1 MPSALRRI
9 SDTRALF
16 QLCRAVIYA
25 QDRTMT
31 DDGVRAT
38 RLLLA
43 TRFVRSIGQGAL
55 AVDFALYLRALDWSA
70 VAISALLSAALMCGV
85 VLTLFAGPLSDR
97 GGRKPF
103 LFVYEAAQALAGV
116 TALMSVQPWL
126 LCAAALVGG
135 FGRGGNGGA
144 GPFGPVEQ
152 AWLAQAVA
160 PMRRGPVYSLNA
172 ALGFLGNAVGAILAA
187 TPSGLHAA
195 MPDALAYRPLFLL
208 FAAGSLLCC
217 VLIARTPDAEATKS
231 HSHLAV
237 NPTQGVERQENRLVL
252 RLMIANLLNGA
263 GIGATG
269 PLIAYWFAV
278 RFGKGPAEIGPL
290 MAGGFL
296 MAAIASVAT
305 GWMTKWLGM
314 VRAVVAMRVVGL
326 ALLVA
331 LPLSPSFGL
340 AASLYMLRTMF
351 NRGTTGARSA
361 LNVSIVRPHRRGFA
375 ASMGNVS
382 MQVPRAVSPMLT
394 GILFAAN
401 NLALPFFIGAVFQ
414 AAYLAMYYSS
424 FRCIDAA
431 ISQHDTA
438 GMPAATGGLA
448 DTQPPR

>member
-1 MPSALRRI
+1 
-9 SDTRALF
+9 
-16 QLCRAVIYA
+16 
-25 QDRTMT
+25 MT

-38 RLLLA
+38 RLLLT

-55 AVDFALYLRALDWSA
+55 AVDFTLYLNALGWSA
-70 VAISALLSAALMCGV
+70 VAISALLSAALMIGV

-97 GGRKPF
+97 GGRRPF

-116 TALMSVQPWL
+116 AALLSAHPWVII
-126 LCAAALVGG
+126 AAALVGG

-144 GPFGPVEQ
+144 GPFAPVEQ
-152 AWLAQAVA
+152 AWLAQAVS
-160 PMRRGPVYSLNA
+160 PVRRGPVYSLNA
-172 ALGFLGNAVGAILAA
+172 ALGFLGNAAGAVLAA
-187 TPSGLHAA
+187 MPSGLHGVL
-195 MPDALAYRPLFLL
+195 PGTLAYRPLFLL

-217 VLIARTPDAEATKS
+217 VLIARTPDTEAKR
-231 HSHLAV
+231 LAIRV
-237 NPTQGVERQENRLVL
+237 SAPATRGMDRQENRLVL

-278 RFGKGPAEIGPL
+278 RFGEGPAEIGPL

-296 MAAIASVAT
+296 MAAVASVAT
-305 GWMTKWLGM
+305 GWVSRRLGI
-314 VRAVVAMRVVGL
+314 VRAVVAMRIVGL

-331 LPLSPSFGL
+331 LPLAPTFGL

-361 LNVSIVRPHRRGFA
+361 LNISIVRSHRRGFA

-382 MQVPRAVSPMLT
+382 MQIPRAVSPLLT

-401 NLALPFFIGAVFQ
+401 DLVLPFFIGAAFQ
-414 AAYLAMYYSS
+414 AAYLAMYYLS
-424 FRCIDAA
+424 FRWVDDPAP
-431 ISQHDTA
+431 QHDRDGSPVTA
-438 GMPAATGGLA
+438 PVSANPTP
-448 DTQPPR
+448 QR